1 MKESALML
9 ITSHMILE
17 ASNNS
22 KSLSAYYVLSTRFI
36 GVIFTVALSVFVF
49 YRWKHVDS

>member
-1 MKESALML
+1 MKESVLML

-36 GVIFTVALSVFVF
+36 NIILTVALSVFAF
-49 YRWKHVDS
+49 YG